1 MTPTEPKSIPDPNW
15 PRWFYHAD
23 GRAVVCKS
31 AREAEERCEGWSTA
45 PLPPPA
51 KIEPI
56 PAEQVQA
63 KVDEAVR
70 TAVASAVAAERS
82 KIETQRTEAREK
94 YRILDQAFKDL
105 DGKYGALQR
114 SHAVLEKENASLR
127 IDSTVKEAPGE
138 PIDDNMNIFDTAVAA
153 RAAGPEEKY

>member
-1 MTPTEPKSIPDPNW
+1 MTPTALQSIPDPNW

-45 PLPPPA
+45 PLPPPV
-51 KIEPI
+51 KIEPV

-70 TAVASAVAAERS
+70 AAVASAVAAERS

-114 SHAVLEKENASLR
+114 SHAALEKENASLR
-127 IDSTVKEAPGE
+127 VDFAPKETPDTAPE
-138 PIDDNMNIFDTAVAA
+138 DELNIFETAAAA
-153 RAAGPEEKY
+153 REVK